1 MPSARR
7 AGVRV
12 RIAAVVALA
21 IAGAAVGW
29 LIGAGKTAEASQVT
43 FLGAAEIGPNPF
55 TPPADVRGHTTVKG
69 AGPFGGTGSNF
80 VCDRELLIRLLE
92 QRPARLRA
100 WAKVE
105 GIAPTRRAVAKYI
118 RSLRPATLVRDT
130 RVTNH
135 GFKDGHAVAFQASL
149 AAGTAV
155 LVDSAGAIRARCRC
169 GNPLLDPA
177 LFATEECVNCPSDH
191 KLSSRARLASL
202 YYFPYPDPPLAR
214 GERRTPA
221 ERARAKKRRT
231 IVVTKIVPETN
242 TVTFTER
249 VPGTNR
255 TVTRTIRVPIHDVRL
270 RTIKVPTTVTRTV
283 PTPVTVT
290 VPQIQTQPETVVKT
304 QTIPE
309 TQTQTVTN
317 PQTVPAPVPITL
329 RATAGGSATATGS
342 SSPSSEHCDTTAANP
357 CAITVPATD
366 TVTLRATPDA
376 GFFFVAWNVDCDPD
390 FPREQRV
397 TRAGTRRVTASFQ
410 PDVG

>member
-1 MPSARR
+1 MPSAHR

-29 LIGAGKTAEASQVT
+29 LVGAGKTAEASQVT

-191 KLSSRARLASL
+191 KLASRARLASL

-221 ERARAKKRRT
+221 ERARANKRRT

-255 TVTRTIRVPIHDVRL
+255 TVTRTIRVPIHDVRV
-270 RTIKVPTTVTRTV
+270 RTIKVPTTVTLERT
-283 PTPVTVT
+283 VTVT
-290 VPQIQTQPETVVKT
+290 VPQTVTQTETVVQT
-304 QTIPE
+304 QTVTE
-309 TQTQTVTN
+309 TQTQTQTVTN
-317 PQTVPAPVPITL
+317 TQTVPAPVTITVTASGPGNAD
-329 RATAGGSATATGS
+329 ATAATA
-342 SSPSSEHCDTTAANP
+342 SERTCPTTNTRRTCSLKAAS
-357 CAITVPATD
+357 TD
-366 TVTLRATPDA
+366 TVTLTATPTESFLGWSGDA
-376 GFFFVAWNVDCDPD
+376 ECDRPTAAQCLT
-390 FPREQRV
+390 P
-397 TRAGTRRVTASFQ
+397 AGTRQITASFEQ
-410 PDVG
+410 PGT

>member
-1 MPSARR
+1 MPSAHR

-191 KLSSRARLASL
+191 KLASRARLASL

-214 GERRTPA
+214 GERRTA
-221 ERARAKKRRT
+221 SERARANKRRT

-249 VPGTNR
+249 APGTNR
-255 TVTRTIRVPIHDVRL
+255 TVTRTIRVPIHDVRV
-270 RTIKVPTTVTRTV
+270 RTIKVPTTVTLERT
-283 PTPVTVT
+283 VTVT
-290 VPQIQTQPETVVKT
+290 VPQTVTQTETVVET
-304 QTIPE
+304 QTVTE
-309 TQTQTVTN
+309 TQTQTQTQTVTN
-317 PQTVPAPVPITL
+317 TQTVPAPVTITL
-329 RATAGGSATATGS
+329 RATDGGSASATS
-342 SSPSSEHCDTTAANP
+342 SSSQQCDTKANNP
-357 CAITVPATD
+357 CSITVPATD
-366 TVTLRATPDA
+366 TVRLEATPDP
-376 GFFFVAWNVDCDPD
+376 GFSVVWNVDCNPSSPADQCLTSAD
-390 FPREQRV
+390 
-397 TRAGTRRVTASFQ
+397 TH
-410 PDVG
+410 

>member
-1 MPSARR
+1 MPSAHR

-29 LIGAGKTAEASQVT
+29 LVGAGKTAEASQVT

-155 LVDSAGAIRARCRC
+155 LVDSVGAVRARCRC

-177 LFATEECVNCPSDH
+177 LFAPEECVNCPSDH
-191 KLSSRARLASL
+191 KLASRARLASL

-214 GERRTPA
+214 GERRTA
-221 ERARAKKRRT
+221 SERARAKKRRT

-255 TVTRTIRVPIHDVRL
+255 TVTRTIRVPIHDVRV
-270 RTIKVPTTVTRTV
+270 RTIKVPTTVTLERT
-283 PTPVTVT
+283 VTVT
-290 VPQIQTQPETVVKT
+290 VPQTVTQTETVVQT
-304 QTIPE
+304 QTVTNTQ

-317 PQTVPAPVPITL
+317 TQTVPAPVTITL
-329 RATAGGSATATGS
+329 RATATDGGSASATS
-342 SSPSSEHCDTTAANP
+342 SSSQQCDTKANNP
-357 CAITVPATD
+357 CTITVPATD
-366 TVTLRATPDA
+366 T
-376 GFFFVAWNVDCDPD
+376 
-390 FPREQRV
+390 
-397 TRAGTRRVTASFQ
+397 
-410 PDVG
+410 